1 MTLNVYGL
9 ENGDDTPFRTG
20 IQHFLYYFLTFG
32 AKKRLLTYY
41 KYMFIHAAVL
51 LLSTFSTPTELSMP
65 AYSRSGYDITPLTQE
80 QREPLLA
87 KLDEET
93 LRITQKAGTE
103 QPFCGTLLDNK
114 KNGFYACVVCGLPL
128 FSSTHKFTSGT
139 GWPSFFSPYSP
150 EHVDTKKDTKFDM
163 DRVEIN
169 CTRCSSH
176 LGHVFGDGPKPTGK
190 RYCLNSASLHFYED
204 GEELPKQSTPIKT
217 ETAYFA
223 AGCFWGVEHWFQ
235 KGVGVINAESGY
247 MQGKLKNPT
256 YKDVCTGASGHAETA
271 KVTFDPK
278 VISYETL
285 LKAFFKMHDPTQVN
299 YQGADFGTQYRSG
312 IWTTSD
318 DQTKFANEL
327 IKEMTEKNEYSSP
340 IATQVES
347 AKIFYLA
354 EDRHQDYVENTGR
367 ACHVTNPWTPT
378 D

>member
-1 MTLNVYGL
+1 
-9 ENGDDTPFRTG
+9 
-20 IQHFLYYFLTFG
+20 
-32 AKKRLLTYY
+32 
-41 KYMFIHAAVL
+41 
-51 LLSTFSTPTELSMP
+51 
-65 AYSRSGYDITPLTQE
+65 
-80 QREPLLA
+80 
-87 KLDEET
+87 
-93 LRITQKAGTE
+93 
-103 QPFCGTLLDNK
+103 
-114 KNGFYACVVCGLPL
+114 
-128 FSSTHKFTSGT
+128 
-139 GWPSFFSPYSP
+139 
-150 EHVDTKKDTKFDM
+150 
-163 DRVEIN
+163 
-169 CTRCSSH
+169 
-176 LGHVFGDGPKPTGK
+176 
-190 RYCLNSASLHFYED
+190 
-204 GEELPKQSTPIKT
+204 
-217 ETAYFA
+217 
-223 AGCFWGVEHWFQ
+223 
-235 KGVGVINAESGY
+235 